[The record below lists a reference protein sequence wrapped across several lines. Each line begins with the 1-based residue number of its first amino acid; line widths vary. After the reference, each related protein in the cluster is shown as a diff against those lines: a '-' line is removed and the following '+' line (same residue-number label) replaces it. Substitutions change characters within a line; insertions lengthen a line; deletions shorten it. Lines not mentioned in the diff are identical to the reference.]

1 MLTAVLGL
9 AAAGGAHDLR
19 AQGAGVEIAASGAI
33 GAPGG
38 WVRVGENALRG
49 DRLAFHHDLGV
60 PDIRWLT
67 LALDVAPGAR
77 SGWRFVLDDWMLT
90 GDARLARAVDF
101 NGATLA
107 AGSPL
112 ATRTSGL
119 SFLQLTA
126 EWRRRLAQS
135 PRGGTLS
142 ALAGLTFVSLE
153 FQLRGTLAPGSG
165 RRETKEDFVTQELP
179 VPIAGLM
186 ATCPLGSR
194 LALRAAADIGGVPWV
209 NSLRREGGE
218 VRLRQLHAD
227 LDVGVRTVLT
237 RHLALDAGLALRAF
251 VQHELSGE
259 DDNVIH
265 VRTLAVRA
273 GFARTP

>member
-1 MLTAVLGL
+1 VAALALAV
-9 AAAGGAHDLR
+9 AGKGRTLP
-19 AQGAGVEIAASGAI
+19 AQGAGAEISATGAV
-33 GAPGG
+33 GTPGG

-49 DRLAFHHDLGV
+49 DRLALHRDLGV
-60 PDIRWLT
+60 PSIRWLT
-67 LALDVAPGAR
+67 LALDVDPQAR
-77 SGWRFVLDDWMLT
+77 SGWHFALDDWILT
-90 GDARLARAVDF
+90 GDARLPRAVDF

-126 EWRRRLAQS
+126 EWRRRIAKW
-135 PRGGTLS
+135 RGGSTLS

-153 FQLRGTLAPGSG
+153 FQLRGTLAPGS
-165 RRETKEDFVTQELP
+165 RSRETKEDFVTQELP
-179 VPIAGLM
+179 VPIVGLV
-186 ATCPLGSR
+186 ATRPLGAR
-194 LALRAAADIGGVPWV
+194 LALRAAADVGGVPWV

-218 VRLRQLHAD
+218 VRLRQFHAD
-227 LDVGVRTVLT
+227 LDMGVRTALT
-237 RHLALDAGLALRAF
+237 RHLALDAGIALRDF

-265 VRTLAVRA
+265 LRTLAVRA
-273 GFARTP
+273 GFARPP